1 MEDIRNSKSH
11 LIPKC
16 NIKYNRCQVLSLTLP
31 PHICTDSSFST
42 STFSSNCTFIFIPLH
57 GQLNAASLQHL
68 VDNITVNDNITGEI
82 YCISM
87 IHQAV
92 FSSFS
97 QT

>member
-57 GQLNAASLQHL
+57 GQLNAAE
-68 VDNITVNDNITGEI
+68 NITGEI

>member
-1 MEDIRNSKSH
+1 MEDTRNSKSH

-16 NIKYNRCQVLSLTLP
+16 SIKYNRCQVLSPAQP

-57 GQLNAASLQHL
+57 RQLNDAES
-68 VDNITVNDNITGEI
+68 VTGEI
-82 YCISM
+82 YSISM
-87 IHQAV
+87 SHQAA

-97 QT
+97 HIQASKEGQQGS